1 MQITT
6 PTKQPLP
13 ISSSSSDPGVGKHLL
28 MHTHIPP
35 TFNDANPGLG
45 VKQSAFEIITALD
58 HEHHRA
64 AWKNIDYPSWMLRAT
79 RWQVLTPIDGRT
91 RYETREVFA
100 GLLAYVVYWFFGG

>member
-1 MQITT
+1 MGIA
-6 PTKQPLP
+6 LR
-13 ISSSSSDPGVGKHLL
+13 VR
-28 MHTHIPP
+28 
-35 TFNDANPGLG
+35 
-45 VKQSAFEIITALD
+45 TALD

-100 GLLAYVVYWFFGG
+100 GLLAYVVYWFFGGKLKAAFETMARVLRERSERLAAR